1 MKRAFDWYTGLD
13 ISCFYHSFYSTF
25 KIFKNRATFAQVDGF
40 ARFRKTLQP
49 FCNFDTFAYAR
60 LAGNGGKS
68 DFDADFCIGLLSSR
82 RTNNIWTSQSHQ
94 EIIEQMMNE
103 KSVFLILQI
112 GHRRRNLS
120 CIFALEIVSAFH
132 HLSQ

>member
-1 MKRAFDWYTGLD
+1 MLSIDMLD
-13 ISCFYHSFYSTF
+13 LIYHVFILVFITF
-25 KIFKNRATFAQVDGF
+25 LKSSKTYITLAQVDRF

-60 LAGNGGKS
+60 LAGNGEKS